1 MKVFTNLKR
10 AGIVFVCL
18 TAAVVFG
25 CFVTKSETA
34 SEAAVPVMSERV
46 LVPGG
51 NSVGVRMDVKGV
63 LIVGLEEIDTKDGN
77 TVNPGLD
84 AGLEIGDTILEING
98 KKVYKASE
106 VQELVN
112 EVKDTVK
119 LKVQRKDRSLNI
131 ELSPVVAEDDG
142 LYKLG
147 VWIKDKTAGIGTLT
161 FYDPETK
168 KFGALGHGITD
179 IETGTVLSVN
189 EGELLNSRV
198 ESVKEGKVGT
208 PGEIHGIFYEA
219 EAPLGA
225 LDKNTKFGIFGSLY
239 NDVDSGFYSKPLVAA
254 TQQQIEEGPAYILTT
269 ISGDKIEKFDVE
281 IERLTPQTTPDTKS
295 MIIRVTDK
303 DLLERTGGIV
313 QGMSGSPIIQNDR
326 IIGAVTHVFVN
337 NPEKGYGIYI
347 EWMLSE
353 CDSK

>member
-1 MKVFTNLKR
+1 MKVLANLKK

-25 CFVTKSETA
+25 CYLTGSETA
-34 SEAAVPVMSERV
+34 SEAVVPVMSERV

-63 LIVGLEEIDTKDGN
+63 LIVGLEEIDTKDGS

-84 AGLEIGDTILEING
+84 AGLEIGDTIVEING
-98 KKVYKASE
+98 QKVYKASE

-112 EVKDTVK
+112 EVGDTVK

-131 ELSPVVAEDDG
+131 DLSPVIAEDDG

-179 IETGTVLSVN
+179 IETGTILNIN
-189 EGELLNSRV
+189 EGELLNSKV

-219 EAPLGA
+219 EAPLGS
-225 LDKNTKFGIFGSLY
+225 LFKNTKFGIFG
-239 NDVDSGFYSKPLVAA
+239 
-254 TQQQIEEGPAYILTT
+254 
-269 ISGDKIEKFDVE
+269 
-281 IERLTPQTTPDTKS
+281 
-295 MIIRVTDK
+295 
-303 DLLERTGGIV
+303 
-313 QGMSGSPIIQNDR
+313 
-326 IIGAVTHVFVN
+326 
-337 NPEKGYGIYI
+337 
-347 EWMLSE
+347 
-353 CDSK
+353 

>member
-161 FYDPETK
+161 FYDPETEK
-168 KFGALGHGITD
+168 VWCARSRNNRYRNRDSSQRQRRRTSQFKSRIRKRRESGH
-179 IETGTVLSVN
+179 
-189 EGELLNSRV
+189 SRR
-198 ESVKEGKVGT
+198 
-208 PGEIHGIFYEA
+208 
-219 EAPLGA
+219 
-225 LDKNTKFGIFGSLY
+225 NTR
-239 NDVDSGFYSKPLVAA
+239 
-254 TQQQIEEGPAYILTT
+254 YIL
-269 ISGDKIEKFDVE
+269 
-281 IERLTPQTTPDTKS
+281 R
-295 MIIRVTDK
+295 
-303 DLLERTGGIV
+303 GG
-313 QGMSGSPIIQNDR
+313 SSAR
-326 IIGAVTHVFVN
+326 GA
-337 NPEKGYGIYI
+337 
-347 EWMLSE
+347 
-353 CDSK
+353 